1 MKIPITV
8 VTGFL
13 GSGKTTLLSRML
25 EDSSMKDT
33 AVLVNEFG
41 EVGLDHHLLRR
52 VNERTVLLGSGCVC
66 CATRGDLVDS
76 LVELVGV
83 KEREEARVER
93 VVIETTG
100 LADPAPILFTAVSDP
115 ILQHRFEIEAVV
127 ATVDAV
133 NGNLHLDANPEAAKQ
148 IAAADSIVVTKT
160 DMAEVGSARSL
171 VSRLISMNPS
181 ASVIEASFGD
191 VEPSNLFRRTTIH
204 DTPNFSSPTPHDS
217 PRTHSVSLTFDGP
230 VEWAAFGA
238 WLSMLLHARGEG
250 ILRVKGL
257 LDVGGDGPVVLD
269 GVQHVIHPPRHLDA
283 WPDDDTRT
291 RIVFITK
298 DIGTDDIL
306 DSLEAFAGLL
316 GAKRS
321 SIATSGGR
329 DIFPVFASQGY
340 GGGVDLSRTASNIS
354 SSDESILRAS
364 RRFICFPRSIRR
376 GPIRGLAAL
385 RPRNRNPSR
394 LPR

>member
-66 CATRGDLVDS
+66 CATRGDLVES

-83 KEREEARVER
+83 RERREARVER

-100 LADPAPILFTAVSDP
+100 LADPAPILFTVVSDP

-133 NGNLHLDANPEAAKQ
+133 NGNLHLDRNPEAAKQ
-148 IAAADSIVVTKT
+148 IAAADAVVVTKT
-160 DMAEVGSARSL
+160 DMAGVRSARSL

-181 ASVIEASFGD
+181 ANVVEASFGE
-191 VEPSNLFRRTTIH
+191 VEVPDLFRRTTIH
-204 DTPNFSSPTPHDS
+204 DTPNLSSPSPHDS
-217 PRTHSVSLTFDGP
+217 SRTHSVSLTFDGP

-238 WLSMLLHARGEG
+238 WLSMLLHARGED

-257 LDVGGDGPVVLD
+257 LDVGGDGPIVLD
-269 GVQHVIHPPRHLDA
+269 GVQHVIHPPRHLDE
-283 WPDDDTRT
+283 WPDGDRRT

-298 DIGTDDIL
+298 GVRADDIL
-306 DSLEAFAGLL
+306 SSLEAFAGLL
-316 GAKRS
+316 GAEPQPLFSGRESTS
-321 SIATSGGR
+321 S
-329 DIFPVFASQGY
+329 Q
-340 GGGVDLSRTASNIS
+340 LMSR
-354 SSDESILRAS
+354 
-364 RRFICFPRSIRR
+364 P
-376 GPIRGLAAL
+376 G
-385 RPRNRNPSR
+385 
-394 LPR
+394 